1 MAKQKAKRRKPAKK
15 KTELVK
21 RDKPKGS
28 KILTTITRKGK
39 KLNVLRRDITKICVP
54 PVCIAGPEVLDEDY
68 KLIFEL
74 KFEAIRAALSSSS
87 KDLQDEAV
95 GTILND
101 LVIGAYQDKLIAYA
115 TTLTDENKYNTGA
128 TERIQKH
135 RQAADAHLLNII
147 KAVRYIKRPPVSVVV
162 KEAQQVNVAEQI
174 NQADKQVNI
183 AKNQQS

>member
-1 MAKQKAKRRKPAKK
+1 MAKKRVKRQKPAKK
-15 KTELVK
+15 TELTK
-21 RDKPKGS
+21 RDKPEDS
-28 KILTTITRKGK
+28 EILTTITRKGK

-87 KDLQDEAV
+87 KDLQDEAI

-115 TTLTDENKYNTGA
+115 TTLTDENKYNTDA
-128 TERIQKH
+128 TDRMQKH
-135 RQAADAHLLNII
+135 RQAVDTHLLNII
-147 KAVRYIKRPPVSVVV
+147 KAVRDIKRPPVSVVV